1 MPLPHT
7 DLRVRLAG
15 AGLVAAAITAMNVA
29 TYGFTLIAARLL
41 APEHFGELTALM
53 GVLLVGNVV
62 ALGLQA
68 TTARRL
74 ATRQGPEEYADV
86 IRAARRATWI
96 AAGSVVGIA
105 LAISPL
111 LRWTLDLTSWWSAG
125 LVAATL
131 GPLTVFG
138 TQAGIAQGSRR
149 WGRLA
154 VLYAAM
160 GGGRL
165 LLGSLA
171 AAIDPSPTTAMAGV
185 LLGALVPVA
194 AGWSLLRSDAP
205 DRGPDDGRSVLA
217 ETLHGTHA
225 LLAYFALTNADAVL
239 ARVVFSPHDSGVYA
253 AGLIVTKAC
262 LFLPQFVTVV
272 AFPDLA
278 RAGDNRTRRLAA
290 GLIAALGGCVVVGT
304 WLLPDLALAFVG
316 GEEYAEVRE
325 LLPLFALE
333 GSTFALLH
341 LLLYDAL
348 ARRRRMIAAA
358 LWVALVA
365 ATGVALAVVD
375 RIGPLPIVMT
385 VAAAGVAGAAVL
397 PMARAHFPWCRH
409 RGK

>member
-1 MPLPHT
+1 MPQPPT
-7 DLRVRLAG
+7 DLRARLAG
-15 AGLVAAAITAMNVA
+15 AGLVAASITAMNVA
-29 TYGFTLIAARLL
+29 TYGFTLAAARLL

-53 GVLLVGNVV
+53 GIILVGNVV

-74 ATRQGPEEYADV
+74 ATRSDPVRQAAV
-86 IRAARRATWI
+86 IRAARRATGI
-96 AAGSVVGIA
+96 AAAAVTGLVIV
-105 LAISPL
+105 LSPV
-111 LRWTLDLTSWWSAG
+111 LRWALDLTSWWSPL

-131 GPLTVFG
+131 APLTVFG
-138 TQAGIAQGSRR
+138 TQAGIAQGTRR

-165 LLGSLA
+165 VFGALA
-171 AAIDPSPTTAMAGV
+171 ILVEARPDAAMVGV
-185 LLGALVPVA
+185 LIGTLAPVA
-194 AGWSLLRSDAP
+194 VGWGLLRSDTSARRQRP
-205 DRGPDDGRSVLA
+205 AAASRSILG
-217 ETLHGTHA
+217 ETLHGSHA

-239 ARVVFSPHDSGVYA
+239 ARVVFDPQDSGVYA

-262 LFLPQFVTVV
+262 LFLPQFITIV

-278 RAGDNRTRRLAA
+278 RADDTRARRIAA
-290 GLIAALGGCVVVGT
+290 GLIAALGSCVVLGT

-316 GEEYAEVRE
+316 GAEYEEVRT

-333 GSTFALLH
+333 GSAFALLH

-348 ARRRRMIAAA
+348 ARRSRLITAV

-365 ATGVALAVVD
+365 AAGVALGTVD
-375 RIGPLPIVMT
+375 RIGPLPILMT
-385 VAAAGVAGAAVL
+385 VAAGAVAVVAVL
-397 PMARAHFPWCRH
+397 TPRRP
-409 RGK
+409 GG